1 MMRATTLSLLAAS
14 AFGWDECKPFK
25 EIYTSGKELC
35 EQMWS
40 DSFVYEQDEDAA
52 YAMWFFDQVNPNN
65 AIASSLGKEES
76 PDMCMLQY
84 YHKQGD
90 DGSYAAPSPE
100 NKDAHECHPWK
111 DNACCHSATVNSVTA
126 INEAYGEGYHWD
138 RCGPLSNACEQF
150 FIQEACFY
158 ECSPHAGSYRRYDDK
173 TVAAFAAFQAVEG
186 NPGDPCYTDPFPAA
200 DDARYAGTFEHDGAT
215 YQKSVFYGD
224 GCYGPNR
231 WQMYKMPIKASYC
244 DAFYTACMD
253 DHFCAAAGESGGSF
267 FGCAAD
273 YREGV
278 AAAEAEALT
287 KALEG
292 YSAEIKAEVRAM
304 NVTAAEA
311 SVMAA
316 ALAAAEAEA
325 ATIPDWAI
333 AIIVVLGVAFVLCMF
348 AVFIIVSREKA
359 GKPMFKNLEAPV
371 VTATASAQSKA

>member
-35 EQMWS
+35 ENMWS

-84 YHKQGD
+84 LHKQGD

-100 NKDAHECHPWK
+100 SDASHECYPWK
-111 DNACCHSATVNSVTA
+111 DNACCHSATVNSATA
-126 INEAYGEGYHWD
+126 INEAYGPGYHWD
-138 RCGPLSNACEQF
+138 RCGPMSNACEQF

-173 TVAAFAAFQAVEG
+173 TVAAFAAFMAETGTGEG
-186 NPGDPCYTDPFPAA
+186 PCYTGVYDK
-200 DDARYAGTFEHDGAT
+200 DDAMYQGTFEHDGAT

-371 VTATASAQSKA
+371 VATASATSKA

>member
-25 EIYTSGKELC
+25 EIYPSGKELC
-35 EQMWS
+35 EQMWT
-40 DSFVYEQDEDAA
+40 DSFKYEQNEDAA

-173 TVAAFAAFQAVEG
+173 TVAAFAAFMAETGTGEG
-186 NPGDPCYTDPFPAA
+186 PCYTSVYDP
-200 DDARYAGTFEHDGAT
+200 DDAMYQGTFEHDGAT

>member
-35 EQMWS
+35 ENMWS

-158 ECSPHAGSYRRYDDK
+158 ECSPHAGSYRRYDDE
-173 TVAAFAAFQAVEG
+173 TVAAFAAFMAETGTGEG
-186 NPGDPCYTDPFPAA
+186 PCYTSVYDP
-200 DDARYAGTFEHDGAT
+200 DDAMYQGTFEHDGAT

-359 GKPMFKNLEAPV
+359 GKPMFSNIEATPTGKPGAGAV
-371 VTATASAQSKA
+371 

>member
-25 EIYTSGKELC
+25 EIYASGKELC

-371 VTATASAQSKA
+371 VATASATSKA

>member
-1 MMRATTLSLLAAS
+1 
-14 AFGWDECKPFK
+14 
-25 EIYTSGKELC
+25 
-35 EQMWS
+35 
-40 DSFVYEQDEDAA
+40 
-52 YAMWFFDQVNPNN
+52 
-65 AIASSLGKEES
+65 
-76 PDMCMLQY
+76 MCMLQY

-173 TVAAFAAFQAVEG
+173 TVAAFAAFMAETGTGEG
-186 NPGDPCYTDPFPAA
+186 PCYTGVYDK
-200 DDARYAGTFEHDGAT
+200 DDAMYQGTFEHDGAT

-273 YREGV
+273 YREG
-278 AAAEAEALT
+278 
-287 KALEG
+287 G
-292 YSAEIKAEVRAM
+292 R
-304 NVTAAEA
+304 
-311 SVMAA
+311 
-316 ALAAAEAEA
+316 
-325 ATIPDWAI
+325 P
-333 AIIVVLGVAFVLCMF
+333 
-348 AVFIIVSREKA
+348 R
-359 GKPMFKNLEAPV
+359 PRR
-371 VTATASAQSKA
+371 

>member
-35 EQMWS
+35 ENMWS

-173 TVAAFAAFQAVEG
+173 TVAAFAAFMAETGTGEG
-186 NPGDPCYTDPFPAA
+186 PCYTGV
-200 DDARYAGTFEHDGAT
+200 YAGTFEHDGAT

-371 VTATASAQSKA
+371 VATASATSKA

>member
-1 MMRATTLSLLAAS
+1 MMRATTLSFLAAS

-25 EIYTSGKELC
+25 EIYPSGKELC
-35 EQMWS
+35 EQMWT
-40 DSFVYEQDEDAA
+40 DSFKYEQNEDAA

-173 TVAAFAAFQAVEG
+173 TVAAFAAFMAETGTGEG
-186 NPGDPCYTDPFPAA
+186 PCYTGVYDK
-200 DDARYAGTFEHDGAT
+200 DDAMYQGTFEHDGAT

-371 VTATASAQSKA
+371 VATASATSKA

>member
-1 MMRATTLSLLAAS
+1 MTMMRATTLSLLAAS

-35 EQMWS
+35 ENMWS

-76 PDMCMLQY
+76 PDTCQLQY

-158 ECSPHAGSYRRYDDK
+158 ECSPHAGSYRRYDDR
-173 TVAAFAAFQAVEG
+173 TVAAFAAFMAETGTGEG
-186 NPGDPCYTDPFPAA
+186 PCYTSVYDP
-200 DDARYAGTFEHDGAT
+200 DDAM
-215 YQKSVFYGD
+215 YQGNFLHEGINYPKSVFYGD

-371 VTATASAQSKA
+371 VATASATSKA

>member
-35 EQMWS
+35 ENMWS

-111 DNACCHSATVNSVTA
+111 DNACCHSATVNTVTA

-173 TVAAFAAFQAVEG
+173 TVAAFAAFMAETGTGEG
-186 NPGDPCYTDPFPAA
+186 PCYTSVYDK
-200 DDARYAGTFEHDGAT
+200 DDAMYQGTFEHDGAT

-371 VTATASAQSKA
+371 VATASATSKA

>member
-35 EQMWS
+35 ENMWS

-76 PDMCMLQY
+76 PDTCQLQY
-84 YHKQGD
+84 FHKQGD

-111 DNACCHSATVNSVTA
+111 DNACCHSATVNTVTA

-158 ECSPHAGSYRRYDDK
+158 ECSPHAGSYRRYDDL
-173 TVAAFAAFQAVEG
+173 TVAAFAAFMAETGTGEG
-186 NPGDPCYTDPFPAA
+186 PCYTSVYDP
-200 DDARYAGTFEHDGAT
+200 DDAM
-215 YQKSVFYGD
+215 YQGNFLHEGINYPKSVFYGD

-371 VTATASAQSKA
+371 VATASATSKA

>member
-1 MMRATTLSLLAAS
+1 MTMMRATTLSLLAAS

-35 EQMWS
+35 ENMWS

-173 TVAAFAAFQAVEG
+173 TVAAFAAFMAETGTGEG
-186 NPGDPCYTDPFPAA
+186 PCYTGVYDK
-200 DDARYAGTFEHDGAT
+200 DDAMYQGTFEHDGAT

-371 VTATASAQSKA
+371 VATASATSKA

>member
-35 EQMWS
+35 ENMWS

-215 YQKSVFYGD
+215 YQKSVFHGD

-333 AIIVVLGVAFVLCMF
+333 AIIVVLGVASVLCMF

-371 VTATASAQSKA
+371 VATASATSKA

>member
-35 EQMWS
+35 ENMWS

-84 YHKQGD
+84 LHKQGD

-111 DNACCHSATVNSVTA
+111 DNACCHSATVNTVTA

-371 VTATASAQSKA
+371 VATASATSKA

>member
-35 EQMWS
+35 ENMWS

-173 TVAAFAAFQAVEG
+173 TVAAFAAFMAETGTGEG
-186 NPGDPCYTDPFPAA
+186 PCYTSVYDP
-200 DDARYAGTFEHDGAT
+200 DDAM
-215 YQKSVFYGD
+215 YQGNFLHEGINYPKSVFYGD

-371 VTATASAQSKA
+371 VATASATSKA

>member
-1 MMRATTLSLLAAS
+1 MNTA
-14 AFGWDECKPFK
+14 
-25 EIYTSGKELC
+25 
-35 EQMWS
+35 
-40 DSFVYEQDEDAA
+40 
-52 YAMWFFDQVNPNN
+52 
-65 AIASSLGKEES
+65 
-76 PDMCMLQY
+76 
-84 YHKQGD
+84 
-90 DGSYAAPSPE
+90 
-100 NKDAHECHPWK
+100 
-111 DNACCHSATVNSVTA
+111 TA
-126 INEAYGEGYHWD
+126 INEAYGPGYHWD

-173 TVAAFAAFQAVEG
+173 TVAAFAAFMAETGTGEG
-186 NPGDPCYTDPFPAA
+186 PCYTGVYDK
-200 DDARYAGTFEHDGAT
+200 DDAMYQGTFEHDGAT

-311 SVMAA
+311 SVIAA

-371 VTATASAQSKA
+371 VTVSASATSKA

>member
-35 EQMWS
+35 DNMWS

-173 TVAAFAAFQAVEG
+173 TVAAFQAFMAETGTGEG
-186 NPGDPCYTDPFPAA
+186 PCYTGVYDK
-200 DDARYAGTFEHDGAT
+200 DDAMYQGTFEHDGAT

-371 VTATASAQSKA
+371 VATASATSKA

>member
-35 EQMWS
+35 EKMWS

-173 TVAAFAAFQAVEG
+173 TVAAFAAFMAETGTGEG
-186 NPGDPCYTDPFPAA
+186 PCYTGVYDK
-200 DDARYAGTFEHDGAT
+200 DDAMYQGTFEHDGAT

-371 VTATASAQSKA
+371 VATASATSKA

>member
-1 MMRATTLSLLAAS
+1 MRATTLLLLAAS

-35 EQMWS
+35 EKMWS

-138 RCGPLSNACEQF
+138 RCGPMSNACEQF

-173 TVAAFAAFQAVEG
+173 TVAAFEAFMAETGTGEG
-186 NPGDPCYTDPFPAA
+186 PCYTSVYDK
-200 DDARYAGTFEHDGAT
+200 DDAMYQGTFEHDGAT

-371 VTATASAQSKA
+371 VTVSASATSKA

>member
-35 EQMWS
+35 EKMWS

-173 TVAAFAAFQAVEG
+173 TVAAFAAFMAETGTGEG
-186 NPGDPCYTDPFPAA
+186 PCYTGVYDK
-200 DDARYAGTFEHDGAT
+200 DDAMYQGTFEHDGAT

-333 AIIVVLGVAFVLCMF
+333 AIIVVLGVAFVHCMF

-371 VTATASAQSKA
+371 VATASATSKA

>member
-25 EIYTSGKELC
+25 EIYASGKELC
-35 EQMWS
+35 EQMWA
-40 DSFVYEQDEDAA
+40 DSFKYEQNEDAA

-138 RCGPLSNACEQF
+138 RCGPMSNACEQF

-173 TVAAFAAFQAVEG
+173 TVAAFAAFMAETGTGEG
-186 NPGDPCYTDPFPAA
+186 PCYTGVYDK
-200 DDARYAGTFEHDGAT
+200 DDAMYQGTFEHDGAT

-371 VTATASAQSKA
+371 VATASATSKA